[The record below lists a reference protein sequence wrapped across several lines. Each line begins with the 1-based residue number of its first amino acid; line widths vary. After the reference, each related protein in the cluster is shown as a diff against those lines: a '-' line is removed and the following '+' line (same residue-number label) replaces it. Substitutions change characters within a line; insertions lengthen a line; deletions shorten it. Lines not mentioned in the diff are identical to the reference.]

1 MGIRMID
8 LLIRV
13 IVADNHPVSIKGV
26 KNILRTAPSIRVV
39 AVCRNAAQLV
49 DTLGKT
55 KCDVVVSDM
64 LAPCHGTPGG
74 IELFRHITRNFPTVK
89 IVALTLGT
97 GSVQLHKLAALQV
110 SSILT
115 KSDPIEHVAPAIY
128 SSMLC
133 SGGNYWSPRVADTIQ
148 YADTY
153 SRRLTP
159 RESEVV
165 RLFMSGLPVKDI
177 AAHLGRSI
185 KTVSSQKCSAM
196 KKMGAASDAEL
207 IRAALDA
214 VESDPSRA
222 S

>member
-39 AVCRNAAQLV
+39 AVCRNATQLV
-49 DTLGKT
+49 D
-55 KCDVVVSDM
+55 
-64 LAPCHGTPGG
+64 
-74 IELFRHITRNFPTVK
+74 
-89 IVALTLGT
+89 TLGT

-196 KKMGAASDAEL
+196 KKMGAASDSEL
-207 IRAALDA
+207 IRAVLDG
-214 VESDPSRA
+214 VGDDPSHIL
-222 S
+222 